1 MLKKLLVCYC
11 IGFSVLIANA
21 FDSYTDALIAG
32 QEKIKAKNLTE
43 AANAYFSFGETPRNN
58 KMRNEAI
65 EAYAKG
71 VALETA
77 PEDIRVLM
85 QTRIDATYFE
95 LGKGDEAITEYK
107 KTFTLTKT
115 APRYF
120 HDVRIGIAYI
130 LCQRQEY
137 GEAIK
142 LNQKITAAENVYAP
156 YLNKAQFTI
165 GQCYYKLGDM
175 SKAKAAFGK
184 IFILNKVDAPYKKKA
199 EDMITN
205 INSEK

>member
-120 HDVRIGIAYI
+120 HDVRIWYRLYSLPAAGIRRGHQA
-130 LCQRQEY
+130 QP
-137 GEAIK
+137 
-142 LNQKITAAENVYAP
+142 ENNRSRKCICA
-156 YLNKAQFTI
+156 LSQ
-165 GQCYYKLGDM
+165 
-175 SKAKAAFGK
+175 
-184 IFILNKVDAPYKKKA
+184 
-199 EDMITN
+199 
-205 INSEK
+205 